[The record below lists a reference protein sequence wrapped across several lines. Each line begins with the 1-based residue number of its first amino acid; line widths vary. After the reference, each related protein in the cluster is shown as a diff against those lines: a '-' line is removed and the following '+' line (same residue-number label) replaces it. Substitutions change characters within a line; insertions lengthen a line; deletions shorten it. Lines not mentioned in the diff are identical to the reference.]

1 MKWIVPQLSQQ
12 VFQIF
17 CNKNISADGINIRIS
32 QNSDDAEQKSN
43 GEMDL
48 NDKLDL
54 DIAEDQTGLRF
65 QNINIPQ
72 GSIITKAYIQFTAAN
87 NNEEDSAGVDIFAEN
102 IANAKT
108 FSQSKFNITNREKS
122 NASIDWFIP
131 KWNEKGDA
139 SKAQRTPDISALV
152 QEVINREGWSSGNS
166 IAFMLIINNNGDRDA
181 LTYDGNPSKS
191 PFLHLE
197 FSDKQTCDDLI
208 HGKGFWEN
216 HPDYL
221 STILEIS
228 PIYLDDTTVKDVNQ
242 AISILQ
248 NASAKDAKDSLRAHL
263 LTTILNLRNGADP
276 KIAGSDINDVVK
288 YTISF
293 LVSYPEP
300 VKSGHHDEDDDGNHD
315 DRKEALELKDKLEDY
330 NEKDNFSC
338 PLTQHEIKLS
348 ESLEFSDFL
357 KVDSSNSLCR
367 VIVDFNGLS
376 HGSNL
381 NAINNYLESLDTD
394 FSNDIKLSMKHYG
407 KTLKNEVRIYDSDP
421 PIGADPDLE
430 VNIGNLAILP
440 DKIGTP
446 PMFEKLSDSPFG
458 GRQIYEFDPPRDV
471 NSFVFVDHDNKKA
484 VATTNTNELTS
495 LG

>member
-87 NNEEDSAGVDIFAEN
+87 SNEEDSAGVDIFAEN

-108 FSQSKFNITNREKS
+108 FSQSKFNVTNREKT
-122 NASIDWFIP
+122 NASIDWLIP

-166 IAFMLIINNNGDRDA
+166 IAFILIINNNGDRDA
-181 LTYDGNPSKS
+181 LTYDGNPGKS
-191 PFLHLE
+191 PLLHLE

-221 STILEIS
+221 STILEIEH
-228 PIYLDDTTVKDVNQ
+228 IYLGDTTVETVKQ
-242 AISILQ
+242 ATSVLK
-248 NASAKDAKDSLRAHL
+248 NASAKDANDSLRAHL
-263 LTTILNLRNGADP
+263 LTTILNLRNDADP
-276 KIAGSDINDVVK
+276 KITGSDINDVVK

-300 VKSGHHDEDDDGNHD
+300 VKSGHHDEDNDGNHDDEDNDSNHD
-315 DRKEALELKDKLEDY
+315 DRKEALALKDKLEDY
-330 NEKDNFSC
+330 NEKDDFSC
-338 PLTQHEIKLS
+338 PPTQLV
-348 ESLEFSDFL
+348 ESLTL
-357 KVDSSNSLCR
+357 
-367 VIVDFNGLS
+367 
-376 HGSNL
+376 
-381 NAINNYLESLDTD
+381 TD
-394 FSNDIKLSMKHYG
+394 L
-407 KTLKNEVRIYDSDP
+407 
-421 PIGADPDLE
+421 
-430 VNIGNLAILP
+430 
-440 DKIGTP
+440 
-446 PMFEKLSDSPFG
+446 
-458 GRQIYEFDPPRDV
+458 
-471 NSFVFVDHDNKKA
+471 
-484 VATTNTNELTS
+484 VATTKGTAHTETIPETLFLDDEVATTKGTAHTETIPET
-495 LG
+495 LFLDDEVATTKGTAHTETIPETLFLDDEVATTKGTAHTETIPETLFLDDEVATTKGTAHTETIPETLFLDDEVATTKGTA

>member
-1 MKWIVPQLSQQ
+1 MQWIVAQLLQQ
-12 VFQIF
+12 IFQIISL
-17 CNKNISADGINIRIS
+17 KNNSSTGINVRIS
-32 QNSDDAEQKSN
+32 QSSDDAEQRIN

-48 NDKLDL
+48 NDKSDL
-54 DIAEDQTGLRF
+54 DTAENQIGLRF
-65 QNINIPQ
+65 QHINIPQ
-72 GSIITKAYIQFTAAN
+72 GTIITKAYIQFTAEN
-87 NNEEDSAGVDIFAEN
+87 DNELDSASVEIFAEN

-108 FSQSKFNITNREKS
+108 FSHSKFNITNREKS

-221 STILEIS
+221 STILEIG
-228 PIYLDDTTVKDVNQ
+228 PIYLGDTTVETVKQ
-242 AISILQ
+242 ATSVLK
-248 NASAKDAKDSLRAHL
+248 NASAKDANDSLRAHL

-276 KIAGSDINDVVK
+276 KITGSDINDVVK

-300 VKSGHHDEDDDGNHD
+300 VKSGHHDEDDDSNHDDEDNDSNHD
-315 DRKEALELKDKLEDY
+315 DRKEALALKDKLEDD
-330 NEKDNFSC
+330 NEKDDFSC
-338 PLTQHEIKLS
+338 PPTQHKIKLA
-348 ESLEFSDFL
+348 ESLTLADT
-357 KVDSSNSLCR
+357 VDTAKGTAHTEK
-367 VIVDFNGLS
+367 I
-376 HGSNL
+376 
-381 NAINNYLESLDTD
+381 AESLTLADTVD
-394 FSNDIKLSMKHYG
+394 TAKGTAHTEKIAESL
-407 KTLKNEVRIYDSDP
+407 TL
-421 PIGADPDLE
+421 ADTVDTAKGTAHTEKIAESLT
-430 VNIGNLAILP
+430 LA
-440 DKIGTP
+440 DT
-446 PMFEKLSDSPFG
+446 
-458 GRQIYEFDPPRDV
+458 
-471 NSFVFVDHDNKKA
+471 VD
-484 VATTNTNELTS
+484 
-495 LG
+495 